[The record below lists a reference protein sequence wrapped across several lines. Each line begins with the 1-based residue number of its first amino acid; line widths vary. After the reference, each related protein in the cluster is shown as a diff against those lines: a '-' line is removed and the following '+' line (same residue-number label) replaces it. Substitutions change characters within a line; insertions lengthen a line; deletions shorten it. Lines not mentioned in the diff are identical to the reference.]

1 MKKLLKTLNLTSQEW
16 SWVLYDVGNSA
27 FILLV
32 TAIVPIYFGS
42 LTAAAGLAE
51 EQRFA
56 YWGYGLSIATIAV
69 ALLGPICGTLA
80 DHRGFKKP
88 LFTGCMLL
96 GALGCAALGGAW
108 SWLSFLVIFV
118 VAKIG
123 FNASLV
129 FYDAMLPEI
138 TTESRMDNVS
148 SMGYALGYIG
158 SVIPFVVCLIVV
170 LNAQGFGLTTGSAM
184 VIAFCITA
192 AWWVVC
198 TLPLLKSYRQKAY
211 TEHTGSALTA
221 TFRRLGRT
229 FREVRKEKHIFLYLV
244 AFFFF
249 IDGVYTIIGMATTY
263 GSSLGL
269 DSTGLLLALLV
280 TQIVAFPCSILFG
293 KLSARYDTGLLI
305 KVCIVCYSG
314 ITLFG
319 VFLQSLWQFWVLA
332 VLVGMFQGGI
342 QALSRSYLGKIIP
355 PERSG
360 EYFGLMDIFGKGA
373 DAMGPALVAVIT
385 NLMGERTVS
394 LFGMELRGQNI
405 GVGFLV
411 ILFAIGFIL
420 FSKADRLNKERKAVK
435 V

>member
-1 MKKLLKTLNLTSQEW
+1 MNYLKE
-16 SWVLYDVGNSA
+16 
-27 FILLV
+27 
-32 TAIVPIYFGS
+32 
-42 LTAAAGLAE
+42 
-51 EQRFA
+51 
-56 YWGYGLSIATIAV
+56 
-69 ALLGPICGTLA
+69 
-80 DHRGFKKP
+80 
-88 LFTGCMLL
+88 M
-96 GALGCAALGGAW
+96 
-108 SWLSFLVIFV
+108 
-118 VAKIG
+118 
-123 FNASLV
+123 
-129 FYDAMLPEI
+129 
-138 TTESRMDNVS
+138 
-148 SMGYALGYIG
+148 
-158 SVIPFVVCLIVV
+158 
-170 LNAQGFGLTTGSAM
+170 GFGLTTGSAM

-319 VFLQSLWQFWVLA
+319 VFLQSYLLCLIAFLIITSMDCIFYF
-332 VLVGMFQGGI
+332 LRI
-342 QALSRSYLGKIIP
+342 RERSKVNVAPSNSNNVVIKENFKIIFT
-355 PERSG
+355 G
-360 EYFGLMDIFGKGA
+360 
-373 DAMGPALVAVIT
+373 
-385 NLMGERTVS
+385 
-394 LFGMELRGQNI
+394 
-405 GVGFLV
+405 
-411 ILFAIGFIL
+411 
-420 FSKADRLNKERKAVK
+420 
-435 V
+435 

>member
-1 MKKLLKTLNLTSQEW
+1 MKKLLNMLNLNRQEW
-16 SWVLYDVGNSA
+16 SWVLYDIGNSA

-42 LTAAAGLAE
+42 LTAAAGLTE
-51 EQRFA
+51 EQRFS
-56 YWGYGLSIATIAV
+56 YWGYGLSVATIVV
-69 ALLGPICGTLA
+69 ALIGPICGTLA
-80 DHRGFKKP
+80 DHKGFKKP
-88 LFTGCMLL
+88 LFVACMLL
-96 GALGCAALGGAW
+96 GVVGCAALGGAW

-118 VAKIG
+118 FAKIG
-123 FNASLV
+123 FSSSLV

-138 TTESRMDNVS
+138 TTEERMDNVS

-158 SVIPFVVCLIVV
+158 SVIPFVVCLVVV
-170 LNAQGFGLTTGSAM
+170 LNAGSFGLTISSAM

-192 AWWVVC
+192 VWWLVC
-198 TLPLLKSYRQKAY
+198 TLPLLKSYRQQAY
-211 TEHTGSALTA
+211 TEYTGSALTA
-221 TFRRLGRT
+221 SFRRLGKT

-244 AFFFF
+244 ALFFF
-249 IDGVYTIIGMATTY
+249 IDGVYTIIGMATAY

-280 TQIVAFPCSILFG
+280 TQIVAFPCSIIFG
-293 KLSARYDTGLLI
+293 KLSARFDTGKLI
-305 KVCIVCYSG
+305 KLCIICYSG

-319 VFLQSLWQFWVLA
+319 VFLNSLWQFWVLA
-332 VLVGMFQGGI
+332 VLVGMFQGGV

-373 DAMGPALVAVIT
+373 DAMGPALVSLMT
-385 NLMGERTVS
+385 TLMGEHSVRF
-394 LFGMELRGQNI
+394 LGAELKGQNI
-405 GVGFLV
+405 GVGCLVVLFL
-411 ILFAIGFIL
+411 IGFVL
-420 FSKADRLNKERKAVK
+420 FTKADRLNKARKTAK

>member
-1 MKKLLKTLNLTSQEW
+1 MKKLLNMLNLNRQEW
-16 SWVLYDVGNSA
+16 SWVLYDIGNSA

-42 LTAAAGLAE
+42 LTAAAGLTE
-51 EQRFA
+51 EQRFS
-56 YWGYGLSIATIAV
+56 YWGYGLSVATIVV

-80 DHRGFKKP
+80 DHKGFKKP
-88 LFTGCMLL
+88 LFVACMLL
-96 GALGCAALGGAW
+96 GVVGCAALGGAW

-118 VAKIG
+118 IAKIG
-123 FNASLV
+123 FSSSLV

-138 TTESRMDNVS
+138 TTEERMDNVS

-158 SVIPFVVCLIVV
+158 SVIPFVVCLVVV
-170 LNAQGFGLTTGSAM
+170 LNAGSFGLTISSAM

-192 AWWVVC
+192 VWWLVC
-198 TLPLLKSYRQKAY
+198 TLPLLKSYRQQAY
-211 TEHTGSALTA
+211 TEYTGSALTA
-221 TFRRLGRT
+221 SFRRLGKT

-249 IDGVYTIIGMATTY
+249 IDGVYTIIGMATAY

-280 TQIVAFPCSILFG
+280 TQIVAFPCSIIFG
-293 KLSARYDTGLLI
+293 KLSARFDTGKLI
-305 KVCIVCYSG
+305 KLCIICYSG

-319 VFLQSLWQFWVLA
+319 VFLNSLWQFWVLA
-332 VLVGMFQGGI
+332 VLVGMFQGGV

-373 DAMGPALVAVIT
+373 DAMGPALVSLMT
-385 NLMGERTVS
+385 TLMGEHSVRF
-394 LFGMELRGQNI
+394 LGAELKGQNI
-405 GVGFLV
+405 GVGCLV
-411 ILFAIGFIL
+411 VLFIIGFVL
-420 FSKADRLNKERKAVK
+420 FTKADRLNKARRTAK

>member
-1 MKKLLKTLNLTSQEW
+1 MKKLQKMLNLTLQEW
-16 SWVLYDVGNSA
+16 NWVLYDIGNSA

-42 LTAAAGLAE
+42 LTSAAGLTE
-51 EQRFA
+51 DQRFA
-56 YWGYGLSIATIAV
+56 YWGYGLSIATIVV
-69 ALLGPICGTLA
+69 ALIGPICGTLA

-88 LFTGCMLL
+88 LFTACMAL
-96 GALGCAALGGAW
+96 GALGCAALGVAW
-108 SWLSFLVIFV
+108 SWLSFLAIFV

-123 FNASLV
+123 FSSSLV

-138 TTESRMDNVS
+138 TTEERMDNVS

-158 SVIPFVVCLIVV
+158 SVIPFVACLVIV
-170 LNAQGFGLTTGSAM
+170 LNAARFGLTTGSAM
-184 VIAFCITA
+184 VVAFCITA
-192 AWWVVC
+192 GWWLVC
-198 TLPLLKSYRQKAY
+198 ALPLLKTYQQKAY
-211 TEHTGSALTA
+211 SQHTGNAVAAS
-221 TFRRLGRT
+221 FRRLGKT
-229 FREVRKEKHIFLYLV
+229 FREVKKEKHIFLYLV

-249 IDGVYTIIGMATTY
+249 IDGVYTIIGMATSY

-280 TQIVAFPCSILFG
+280 TQIVAFPFSVAFGCLSKKFDTG
-293 KLSARYDTGLLI
+293 KLI
-305 KVCIVCYSG
+305 KLCIICYSG

-319 VFLQSLWQFWVLA
+319 VFLDSLWQFWVLA

-355 PERSG
+355 AERSG
-360 EYFGLMDIFGKGA
+360 EYYGLMDIFGKGA
-373 DAMGPALVAVIT
+373 DAMGPALVALVT
-385 NLMGERTVS
+385 DLMGDRQVS
-394 LFGMELRGQNI
+394 FFGATLKGQNI

-411 ILFAIGFIL
+411 VLFAIGFVL
-420 FSKADRLNKERKAVK
+420 FTKADRLNKERKTAK

>member
-1 MKKLLKTLNLTSQEW
+1 MKKLLNMMNLNRQEW
-16 SWVLYDVGNSA
+16 SWVLYDIGNSA

-42 LTAAAGLAE
+42 LTAAAGLTE
-51 EQRFA
+51 EQRFS
-56 YWGYGLSIATIAV
+56 YWGYGLSVATIVV
-69 ALLGPICGTLA
+69 ALIGPICGTLA
-80 DHRGFKKP
+80 DHKGFKKP
-88 LFTGCMLL
+88 LFVACMLL
-96 GALGCAALGGAW
+96 GVVGCAALGGAW

-118 VAKIG
+118 FAKIG
-123 FNASLV
+123 FSSSLV

-138 TTESRMDNVS
+138 TTEERMDNVS

-158 SVIPFVVCLIVV
+158 SVIPFVVCLVVV
-170 LNAQGFGLTTGSAM
+170 LNAGSFGLTISSAM

-192 AWWVVC
+192 VWWLVC
-198 TLPLLKSYRQKAY
+198 TLPLLKSYRQQAY
-211 TEHTGSALTA
+211 TEYTGSALTA
-221 TFRRLGRT
+221 SFRRLGKT

-249 IDGVYTIIGMATTY
+249 IDGVYTIIGMATAY

-280 TQIVAFPCSILFG
+280 TQIVAFPCSIIFG
-293 KLSARYDTGLLI
+293 KLSAQFDTGKLI
-305 KVCIVCYSG
+305 KLCIICYSG

-319 VFLQSLWQFWVLA
+319 VFLNSLWQFWVLA
-332 VLVGMFQGGI
+332 VLVGMFQGGV

-373 DAMGPALVAVIT
+373 DAMGPALVSLMT
-385 NLMGERTVS
+385 TLMGEHSVRF
-394 LFGMELRGQNI
+394 LGAELKGQNI
-405 GVGFLV
+405 GVGCLV
-411 ILFAIGFIL
+411 VLFIIGFVL
-420 FSKADRLNKERKAVK
+420 FTKADRLNKARRTAK

>member
-1 MKKLLKTLNLTSQEW
+1 MKKILKTLNLTFQEW

-42 LTAAAGLAE
+42 LTAAAGLTE
-51 EQRFA
+51 DQRFA
-56 YWGYGLSIATIAV
+56 YWGYGLSIATIVV
-69 ALLGPICGTLA
+69 AFIGPICGTLA

-88 LFTGCMLL
+88 LFIGCMML
-96 GALGCAALGGAW
+96 GAVGCAALGGAW
-108 SWLSFLVIFV
+108 SWLSFLAIFV

-123 FNASLV
+123 FSSSLV

-138 TTESRMDNVS
+138 TTEERMDNVS

-158 SVIPFVVCLIVV
+158 SVIPFVACLVVV
-170 LNAQGFGLTTGSAM
+170 LNAGNFGLTTASAM

-192 AWWVVC
+192 VWWVVC
-198 TLPLLKSYRQKAY
+198 TLPLLKSYQQRAFV
-211 TEHTGSALTA
+211 EHTGNSLVGS
-221 TFRRLGRT
+221 FRRLGKT
-229 FREVRKEKHIFLYLV
+229 FREVKQQKHIFLYLV

-249 IDGVYTIIGMATTY
+249 IDGVYTVIGMATTY

-280 TQIVAFPCSILFG
+280 TQIVAFPCSIIFG
-293 KLSARYDTGLLI
+293 KLSSRYDTGLLI
-305 KVCIVCYSG
+305 KISIICYTGIV
-314 ITLFG
+314 LFG
-319 VFLQSLWQFWVLA
+319 VFLDSLWQFWVLA
-332 VLVGMFQGGI
+332 VAVGMFQGGI

-360 EYFGLMDIFGKGA
+360 EYYGLMDIFGKGA
-373 DAMGPALVAVIT
+373 DAMGPALVSLVT
-385 NLMGERTVS
+385 TLMGERTIHF
-394 LFGMELRGQNI
+394 FGAELKGQNI

-411 ILFAIGFIL
+411 VLFAIGFVL
-420 FSKADRLNKERKAVK
+420 FTKADRLNKDRKAAK

>member
-1 MKKLLKTLNLTSQEW
+1 MKKLLKMLNLNRQEW
-16 SWVLYDVGNSA
+16 SWVLYDIGNSA

-42 LTAAAGLAE
+42 LTAAAGLTE
-51 EQRFA
+51 EQRFS
-56 YWGYGLSIATIAV
+56 YWGYGLSVATIAV
-69 ALLGPICGTLA
+69 ALIGPICGTLA
-80 DHRGFKKP
+80 DHKGFKKP
-88 LFTGCMLL
+88 LFVACMLL
-96 GALGCAALGGAW
+96 GVVGCAALGGAW

-118 VAKIG
+118 FAKIG
-123 FNASLV
+123 FSSSLV

-138 TTESRMDNVS
+138 TTEERMDNVS

-158 SVIPFVVCLIVV
+158 SVIPFVVCLVVV
-170 LNAQGFGLTTGSAM
+170 LNAGSFGLTTGSAM

-192 AWWVVC
+192 LWWLVC
-198 TLPLLKSYRQKAY
+198 TLPLLKSYRQQAY
-211 TEHTGSALTA
+211 TEYTGSALTA
-221 TFRRLGRT
+221 SFRRLGKT

-249 IDGVYTIIGMATTY
+249 IDGVYTIIGMATAY

-280 TQIVAFPCSILFG
+280 TQIVAFPCSIIFG
-293 KLSARYDTGLLI
+293 KLSARFDTGKLI
-305 KVCIVCYSG
+305 KLCIICYSG

-319 VFLQSLWQFWVLA
+319 VFLNSLWQFWVLA
-332 VLVGMFQGGI
+332 VLVGMFQGGV

-373 DAMGPALVAVIT
+373 DAMGPALVSLMT
-385 NLMGERTVS
+385 TLMGEHSVRF
-394 LFGMELRGQNI
+394 LGAELKGQNI
-405 GVGFLV
+405 GVGCLV
-411 ILFAIGFIL
+411 VLFIIGFVL
-420 FSKADRLNKERKAVK
+420 FTKADRLNKAHKTAK

>member
-32 TAIVPIYFGS
+32 TAIVPIYFHS
-42 LTAAAGLAE
+42 LTDAAGLTEAKYV
-51 EQRFA
+51 A
-56 YWGYGLSIATIAV
+56 YWGYATSIATIVVAV
-69 ALLGPICGTLA
+69 MGPICGTLA

-88 LFTGCMLL
+88 IFTCCMLL

-118 VAKIG
+118 VAKVG
-123 FNASLV
+123 FNSSLV

-138 TTESRMDNVS
+138 TTEERMDNVS

-158 SVIPFVVCLIVV
+158 SVIPFAVCLVVV
-170 LNAQGFGLTTGSAM
+170 LNAARVGLTTGTAM
-184 VIAFCITA
+184 VIAFCLTA
-192 AWWVVC
+192 AWWVLC
-198 TLPLLKSYRQKAY
+198 TLPLLKTYQQRAY
-211 TEHTGSALTA
+211 AEHSGNALLGS
-221 TFRRLGRT
+221 FRRLGRT

-319 VFLQSLWQFWVLA
+319 IFLQSLWQFWVLA

-373 DAMGPALVAVIT
+373 DAMGPALVAAIT
-385 NLMGERTVS
+385 HAMGSRTVT
-394 LFGMELRGQNI
+394 LFGVEFKGQNI
-405 GVGFLV
+405 GVGCLV
-411 ILFAIGFIL
+411 ILFAIGLLL
-420 FSKADRLNKERKAVK
+420 FSKADRLNKERKAAK

>member
-1 MKKLLKTLNLTSQEW
+1 MKRLLKTLNLTMQEW

-32 TAIVPIYFGS
+32 TAIVPIYFHS
-42 LTAAAGLAE
+42 LTDGVGLTEA
-51 EQRFA
+51 QYVS
-56 YWGYGLSIATIAV
+56 YWGYATSIATVVV
-69 ALLGPICGTLA
+69 ALIGPICGTLA
-80 DHRGFKKP
+80 DHRGFKKA
-88 LFTGCMLL
+88 LFIGCMLL

-123 FNASLV
+123 FNSSLV

-138 TTESRMDNVS
+138 TTEERMDNVS

-158 SVIPFVVCLIVV
+158 SVIPFVACLVVV
-170 LNAQGFGLTTGSAM
+170 LNASGFGLSTGTAM
-184 VIAFCITA
+184 VIAFCLTA
-192 AWWVVC
+192 AWWILC
-198 TLPLLKSYRQKAY
+198 TLPLLKAYRQRAFV
-211 TEHTGSALTA
+211 EHTGNPLAGS
-221 TFRRLGRT
+221 FRRLGKT
-229 FREVRKEKHIFLYLV
+229 FREVKQQKHIFLYMV

-263 GSSLGL
+263 GQSLGL
-269 DSTGLLLALLV
+269 DSTGLL
-280 TQIVAFPCSILFG
+280 
-293 KLSARYDTGLLI
+293 I
-305 KVCIVCYSG
+305 KVCILCYSG

-319 VFLQSLWQFWVLA
+319 VFLQSLWQFWMLA

-385 NLMGERTVS
+385 NLMGERTIHF
-394 LFGMELRGQNI
+394 FGTELKGQNI

-411 ILFAIGFIL
+411 VLFAIGFVL
-420 FSKADRLNKERKAVK
+420 FTKADRLNKERKTAK

>member
-56 YWGYGLSIATIAV
+56 YWGYGLSIATIVV

-108 SWLSFLVIFV
+108 SWLSFLVVFV

-420 FSKADRLNKERKAVK
+420 FSKADRLNKVRKAVK

>member
-1 MKKLLKTLNLTSQEW
+1 MKRLLKMLNLTLQEW
-16 SWVLYDVGNSA
+16 NWVLYDIGNSA

-42 LTAAAGLAE
+42 LTAAAGLTE

-56 YWGYGLSIATIAV
+56 YWGYGLSIATIVV
-69 ALLGPICGTLA
+69 AFIGPICGTLA
-80 DHRGFKKP
+80 DHRGYKKP
-88 LFTGCMLL
+88 LFTVCMLL
-96 GALGCAALGGAW
+96 GALGCAALGAAW

-123 FNASLV
+123 FNSSLV

-138 TTESRMDNVS
+138 ATEERMDNVS

-158 SVIPFVVCLIVV
+158 SVIPFVICLVVV
-170 LNAQGFGLTTGSAM
+170 LNAGSFGLSIGTAM

-192 AWWVVC
+192 LWWILC
-198 TLPLLKSYRQKAY
+198 TLPLLKTYRQKAY
-211 TEHTGSALTA
+211 SEHSGNALSDS
-221 TFRRLGRT
+221 FRRLGRT
-229 FREVRKEKHIFLYLV
+229 FLEVRQQKHIFLYMV

-280 TQIVAFPCSILFG
+280 TQIVAFPCSVIFG
-293 KLSARYDTGLLI
+293 RLSRKYDTGLLI
-305 KVCIVCYSG
+305 KVCIICYSG

-319 VFLQSLWQFWVLA
+319 VFLTQLWQFWVLA

-373 DAMGPALVAVIT
+373 DAVGPALVAVIT
-385 NLMGERTVS
+385 NLMGERTVAV
-394 LFGMELRGQNI
+394 FGTELKGQSI
-405 GVGFLV
+405 GVGCLV
-411 ILFAIGFIL
+411 VLFAIGFVL
-420 FSKADRLNKERKAVK
+420 FTKADRLNKERKAAQV
-435 V
+435 

>member
-1 MKKLLKTLNLTSQEW
+1 MKKLLNMLNLNRQEW
-16 SWVLYDVGNSA
+16 SWVLYDIGNSA

-42 LTAAAGLAE
+42 LTAAAGLTE
-51 EQRFA
+51 EQRFS
-56 YWGYGLSIATIAV
+56 YWGYGLSVATIVV
-69 ALLGPICGTLA
+69 ALIGPICGTLA
-80 DHRGFKKP
+80 DHKGFKKP
-88 LFTGCMLL
+88 LFVACMLL
-96 GALGCAALGGAW
+96 GVVGCAALGGAW

-118 VAKIG
+118 FAKIG
-123 FNASLV
+123 FSSSLV

-138 TTESRMDNVS
+138 TTEERMDNVS

-158 SVIPFVVCLIVV
+158 SVIPFVVCLVVV
-170 LNAQGFGLTTGSAM
+170 LNAGSFGLTTGSAM

-192 AWWVVC
+192 VWWVVC
-198 TLPLLKSYRQKAY
+198 TLPLLKSYRQQAY
-211 TEHTGSALTA
+211 TEYTGSALTA
-221 TFRRLGRT
+221 SFRRLGKT

-249 IDGVYTIIGMATTY
+249 IDGVYTIIGMATAY

-280 TQIVAFPCSILFG
+280 TQIVAFPCSIIFG
-293 KLSARYDTGLLI
+293 KLSARFDTGKLI
-305 KVCIVCYSG
+305 KLCIICYSG

-319 VFLQSLWQFWVLA
+319 VFLNSLWQFWVLA
-332 VLVGMFQGGI
+332 VLVGMFQGGV

-373 DAMGPALVAVIT
+373 DAMGPALVSLMT
-385 NLMGERTVS
+385 TLMGEHSVRF
-394 LFGMELRGQNI
+394 LGAELKGQNI
-405 GVGFLV
+405 GVGCLVVLFL
-411 ILFAIGFIL
+411 IGFVL
-420 FSKADRLNKERKAVK
+420 FTKADRLNKARRTAK

>member
-1 MKKLLKTLNLTSQEW
+1 MKKILKMLNLTSQEW

-42 LTAAAGLAE
+42 LTSAAGLTE
-51 EQRFA
+51 DQRFA
-56 YWGYGLSIATIAV
+56 YWGYGLSIATLVV
-69 ALLGPICGTLA
+69 ALIGPICGTLA

-88 LFTGCMLL
+88 LFTACMVL
-96 GALGCAALGGAW
+96 GALGCAALGMAR
-108 SWLSFLVIFV
+108 SWLSFLAIFV

-123 FNASLV
+123 FSSSLV

-138 TTESRMDNVS
+138 TTEERMDNVS

-158 SVIPFVVCLIVV
+158 SVIPFVVCLVVV
-170 LNAQGFGLTTGSAM
+170 LNAASFGLTTVSAM

-192 AWWVVC
+192 IWWALC
-198 TLPLLKSYRQKAY
+198 TLPLLKSYRQRAFV
-211 TEHTGSALTA
+211 EHTGNSLVGSI
-221 TFRRLGRT
+221 RRLGKT
-229 FREVRKEKHIFLYLV
+229 FREVKQQKHIFLYLV

-280 TQIVAFPCSILFG
+280 TQIVAFPCSIIMG
-293 KLSARYDTGLLI
+293 KLSTRYDTVLLI
-305 KVCIVCYSG
+305 KICIVCYSG
-314 ITLFG
+314 IALFG
-319 VFLQSLWQFWVLA
+319 VFMNSLWQFWVLA
-332 VLVGMFQGGI
+332 VVVGMFQGGI

-355 PERSG
+355 AERSG

-373 DAMGPALVAVIT
+373 DAMGPALVAVIAD
-385 NLMGERTVS
+385 LMGNRTVHF
-394 LFGMELRGQNI
+394 FGAELKGQNI
-405 GVGFLV
+405 GVGGLV
-411 ILFAIGFIL
+411 VLFAVGFVL
-420 FSKADRLNKERKAVK
+420 LTKADRLNKQRKAAK

>member
-1 MKKLLKTLNLTSQEW
+1 MKKLLNMLNLNRQEW
-16 SWVLYDVGNSA
+16 SWVLYDIGNSA

-42 LTAAAGLAE
+42 LTAAAGLTE
-51 EQRFA
+51 EQRFS
-56 YWGYGLSIATIAV
+56 YWGYGLSVATIVV
-69 ALLGPICGTLA
+69 ALIGPICGTLA
-80 DHRGFKKP
+80 DHKGFKKP
-88 LFTGCMLL
+88 LFVACMLL
-96 GALGCAALGGAW
+96 GVVGCAALGGAW

-118 VAKIG
+118 FAKIG
-123 FNASLV
+123 FSSSLV

-138 TTESRMDNVS
+138 TTEERMDNVS

-158 SVIPFVVCLIVV
+158 SVIPFVVCLVVV
-170 LNAQGFGLTTGSAM
+170 LNAGSFGLTTGSAM

-192 AWWVVC
+192 LWWLVC
-198 TLPLLKSYRQKAY
+198 TLPLLKSYRQQAY
-211 TEHTGSALTA
+211 TEYTGSALTA
-221 TFRRLGRT
+221 SFRRLGKT

-249 IDGVYTIIGMATTY
+249 IDGVYTIIGMATAY

-280 TQIVAFPCSILFG
+280 TQIVAFPCSIIFG
-293 KLSARYDTGLLI
+293 KLSARFDTGKLI
-305 KVCIVCYSG
+305 KLCIICYSG

-319 VFLQSLWQFWVLA
+319 VFLNSLWQFWVLA
-332 VLVGMFQGGI
+332 VMVGMFQGGV

-373 DAMGPALVAVIT
+373 DAMGPALVSLMT
-385 NLMGERTVS
+385 TLMGEHSVRF
-394 LFGMELRGQNI
+394 LGAELKGQNI
-405 GVGFLV
+405 GVGCLV
-411 ILFAIGFIL
+411 VLFIIGFVL
-420 FSKADRLNKERKAVK
+420 FTEADRLNKARRTAK